1 MPAISCDYS
10 TDARACA
17 AVTKTLRLVGSRRV
31 RRLLHVGGGAAVV
44 RAAADLVG
52 IPAISSKDGV
62 IPQRP
67 QDYAGQ
73 RGIAG
78 AIGRNN
84 PYDVTVVGEGDSS
97 SQRGAGTGGDVSRK
111 INFLAEEHGA
121 ARYGQS
127 GDRGCLVDV
136 LRKYRRGGASDE
148 IGIAAVHRGDG
159 VRAGK
164 QRRCVDGGLLVG
176 LHRSRP

>member
-44 RAAADLVG
+44 RAAAGLVG
-52 IPAISSKDGV
+52 IPAIHSKDGV
-62 IPQRP
+62 IPQRA

-78 AIGRNN
+78 AIGSNN
-84 PYDVTVVGEGDSS
+84 PYNLTVGGEG
-97 SQRGAGTGGDVSRK
+97 
-111 INFLAEEHGA
+111 
-121 ARYGQS
+121 
-127 GDRGCLVDV
+127 
-136 LRKYRRGGASDE
+136 
-148 IGIAAVHRGDG
+148 GIAGERS
-159 VRAGK
+159 AG
-164 QRRCVDGGLLVG
+164 
-176 LHRSRP
+176 